1 MLKGEYVV
9 VKLPVDF
16 QISDQI
22 LKFDFYNLIRT
33 SDELSLVI
41 RNDENF
47 DFKKFEY
54 EDNWSIF
61 RFESSLDFS
70 LIGVLDGVIKPLS
83 EKNISVF
90 VFSTFD
96 TDYVMFKTENKFKV
110 ISILENSVSIK
121 VGSCRSIE
129 AIS

>member
-1 MLKGEYVV
+1 MKLKMLKGEYVV

-22 LKFDFYNLIRT
+22 LKFNFYNLVRT

-47 DFKKFEY
+47 DYKKFEY

-61 RFESSLDFS
+61 RFDSSLDFS

-110 ISILENSVSIK
+110 ISILENLEYKFVI
-121 VGSCRSIE
+121 
-129 AIS
+129 

>member
-1 MLKGEYVV
+1 MKLKMLKGEYVV
-9 VKLPVDF
+9 VKLPFDF
-16 QISDQI
+16 QIPKQI
-22 LKFDFYNLIRT
+22 LKFDFYNLSRT

-47 DFKKFEY
+47 DYKKFEY

-61 RFESSLDFS
+61 KFESLLDFS

-110 ISILENSVSIK
+110 ISILENLEYKFVS
-121 VGSCRSIE
+121 
-129 AIS
+129 

>member
-1 MLKGEYVV
+1 MKLKMLKGEYVV

-22 LKFDFYNLIRT
+22 LKFNFYNLART

-47 DFKKFEY
+47 DYKKFEY

-61 RFESSLDFS
+61 RFDSSLDFS

-110 ISILENSVSIK
+110 ISILENLEYKFVI
-121 VGSCRSIE
+121 
-129 AIS
+129 

>member
-1 MLKGEYVV
+1 MKLKMLKGEYVV

-22 LKFDFYNLIRT
+22 LKFDFYNLTRT

-61 RFESSLDFS
+61 RFENSLDFS

-110 ISILENSVSIK
+110 ISILENLEYKFVI
-121 VGSCRSIE
+121 
-129 AIS
+129 

>member
-9 VKLPVDF
+9 IKLPVDF

-47 DFKKFEY
+47 DYKKFEY
-54 EDNWSIF
+54 ENNWSIF
-61 RFESSLDFS
+61 KFESLLDFS

-110 ISILENSVSIK
+110 ISILENLEYKFVI
-121 VGSCRSIE
+121 
-129 AIS
+129 

>member
-1 MLKGEYVV
+1 MKLKMLKGEYVV
-9 VKLPVDF
+9 IILPVDF

-110 ISILENSVSIK
+110 ISILENLEYKFVI
-121 VGSCRSIE
+121 
-129 AIS
+129 

>member
-1 MLKGEYVV
+1 MKLKMLKGEYVV
-9 VKLPVDF
+9 IKLPVDF

-70 LIGVLDGVIKPLS
+70 LIGVLDGVIKLLS

-110 ISILENSVSIK
+110 ISILENLEYKFVI
-121 VGSCRSIE
+121 
-129 AIS
+129 

>member
-1 MLKGEYVV
+1 MKLKMLKGEYVV
-9 VKLPVDF
+9 VKLPFDF
-16 QISDQI
+16 QIPEQI
-22 LKFDFYNLIRT
+22 LKFDFYNLART

-47 DFKKFEY
+47 DYKKFEY
-54 EDNWSIF
+54 ENNWSIF
-61 RFESSLDFS
+61 KFESLLDFS

-110 ISILENSVSIK
+110 ISILENLEYKFVI
-121 VGSCRSIE
+121 
-129 AIS
+129 

>member
-22 LKFDFYNLIRT
+22 LKFDFYNLTRT

-110 ISILENSVSIK
+110 ISILENLEYKFVIWY
-121 VGSCRSIE
+121 E
-129 AIS
+129 Y

>member
-1 MLKGEYVV
+1 MKLKMLKGEYVV

-22 LKFDFYNLIRT
+22 LKFDFYNLVKT

-110 ISILENSVSIK
+110 ISILENLEYKFVI
-121 VGSCRSIE
+121 
-129 AIS
+129 

>member
-1 MLKGEYVV
+1 MKLKMLKDEYVV
-9 VKLPVDF
+9 VKLPFDF
-16 QISDQI
+16 QIPEQI
-22 LKFDFYNLIRT
+22 LKFDFYNLART

-47 DFKKFEY
+47 DYKKFEY

-61 RFESSLDFS
+61 KFDSLLDFS

-90 VFSTFD
+90 AFSTFD

-110 ISILENSVSIK
+110 ISILENLEYKFVI
-121 VGSCRSIE
+121 
-129 AIS
+129 

>member
-1 MLKGEYVV
+1 MKLKMLKGEYVV

-22 LKFDFYNLIRT
+22 LKFDFYNLART

-47 DFKKFEY
+47 DYKKFEY

-61 RFESSLDFS
+61 RFDSSLDFS

-83 EKNISVF
+83 GKNISVF

-110 ISILENSVSIK
+110 ISILENLEYKFVI
-121 VGSCRSIE
+121 
-129 AIS
+129 

>member
-1 MLKGEYVV
+1 MKLKMLKGEYVV

-22 LKFDFYNLIRT
+22 LKFDFYNLVKT

-47 DFKKFEY
+47 DYKKFEY

-110 ISILENSVSIK
+110 ISILENLEYKFVI
-121 VGSCRSIE
+121 
-129 AIS
+129 

>member
-22 LKFDFYNLIRT
+22 LKFDFYNLVRT

-47 DFKKFEY
+47 DYKKFEY

-61 RFESSLDFS
+61 RFDSSLDFS

-110 ISILENSVSIK
+110 VSILENLEYKFVI
-121 VGSCRSIE
+121 
-129 AIS
+129 

>member
-1 MLKGEYVV
+1 MKLKMLKGEYVV

-22 LKFDFYNLIRT
+22 LKFDFYNLART
-33 SDELSLVI
+33 ADELSLVI

-47 DFKKFEY
+47 DYKKFEY

-61 RFESSLDFS
+61 KFESLLDFS

-83 EKNISVF
+83 GKNISVF

-110 ISILENSVSIK
+110 ISILENLEYKFVI
-121 VGSCRSIE
+121 
-129 AIS
+129 

>member
-1 MLKGEYVV
+1 MKLKMLKGEYVV
-9 VKLPVDF
+9 VKLPFDF
-16 QISDQI
+16 QIPKQI
-22 LKFDFYNLIRT
+22 LKFDFYNLSRT

-41 RNDENF
+41 RNNENF
-47 DFKKFEY
+47 DYKKFEY

-61 RFESSLDFS
+61 RFDSLLDFS

-90 VFSTFD
+90 VLSTFD

-110 ISILENSVSIK
+110 ISILENLEYKFVS
-121 VGSCRSIE
+121 
-129 AIS
+129 

>member
-1 MLKGEYVV
+1 MKLKMLKGEYVV
-9 VKLPVDF
+9 IKLPVDF

-22 LKFDFYNLIRT
+22 LKFDFYNLTRT

-47 DFKKFEY
+47 DYKKFEY

-61 RFESSLDFS
+61 RFDSSLDFS

-110 ISILENSVSIK
+110 ISILENLEYKFVI
-121 VGSCRSIE
+121 
-129 AIS
+129 

>member
-22 LKFDFYNLIRT
+22 LKFDFYNLART

-47 DFKKFEY
+47 DYKKFEY

-61 RFESSLDFS
+61 RFDSSLDFS

-83 EKNISVF
+83 GKNISVF

-110 ISILENSVSIK
+110 ISILENLEYKFVI
-121 VGSCRSIE
+121 
-129 AIS
+129 

>member
-1 MLKGEYVV
+1 MKLKMLKGEYVV
-9 VKLPVDF
+9 VKLPFDF
-16 QISDQI
+16 QIPEQI
-22 LKFDFYNLIRT
+22 LKFDFYNLART

-47 DFKKFEY
+47 DYKKFEY

-61 RFESSLDFS
+61 KFDSLLDFS

-83 EKNISVF
+83 GKNISVF

-110 ISILENSVSIK
+110 ISILENLEYKFVI
-121 VGSCRSIE
+121 
-129 AIS
+129 

>member
-1 MLKGEYVV
+1 MKLKMLKGEYVV
-9 VKLPVDF
+9 IKLPVDF

-22 LKFDFYNLIRT
+22 LKFDFYNLTRT

-110 ISILENSVSIK
+110 ISILENLEYKFVI
-121 VGSCRSIE
+121 
-129 AIS
+129 

>member
-22 LKFDFYNLIRT
+22 LKFDFYNLTRT

-47 DFKKFEY
+47 DYKKFEY

-110 ISILENSVSIK
+110 ISILENLEYKFVIWY
-121 VGSCRSIE
+121 E
-129 AIS
+129 Y

>member
-1 MLKGEYVV
+1 MKLKMLKGEYVV
-9 VKLPVDF
+9 VKLPFDF
-16 QISDQI
+16 QIPKQI
-22 LKFDFYNLIRT
+22 LKFDFYNLSRT

-47 DFKKFEY
+47 DYKKFEY

-61 RFESSLDFS
+61 KFDSLLDFS

-83 EKNISVF
+83 GKNISVF

-110 ISILENSVSIK
+110 ISILENLEYKFVI
-121 VGSCRSIE
+121 
-129 AIS
+129 

>member
-1 MLKGEYVV
+1 MKLKMLKGEYVV

-22 LKFDFYNLIRT
+22 LKFDFYNLART

-47 DFKKFEY
+47 DYKKFEY

-61 RFESSLDFS
+61 RFDSLLDFS

-110 ISILENSVSIK
+110 ISILENLEYKFVI
-121 VGSCRSIE
+121 
-129 AIS
+129 

>member
-1 MLKGEYVV
+1 MKLKMLKGEYVV

-22 LKFDFYNLIRT
+22 LKFDFYNLTRT

-110 ISILENSVSIK
+110 VSILENLEYKFVI
-121 VGSCRSIE
+121 
-129 AIS
+129 

>member
-1 MLKGEYVV
+1 MKLKMLKGEYVV
-9 VKLPVDF
+9 VKLPFDF
-16 QISDQI
+16 QIPEQI
-22 LKFDFYNLIRT
+22 LKFDFYNLART

-47 DFKKFEY
+47 DYKKFEY

-61 RFESSLDFS
+61 RFDSSLDFS

-90 VFSTFD
+90 VLSTFD

-110 ISILENSVSIK
+110 ISILENLEYKFVI
-121 VGSCRSIE
+121 
-129 AIS
+129 

>member
-1 MLKGEYVV
+1 MKLKMLKGEYVV
-9 VKLPVDF
+9 VKLPFDF
-16 QISDQI
+16 QIPKQI
-22 LKFDFYNLIRT
+22 LKFDFYNLSRT

-47 DFKKFEY
+47 DYKKFEY

-61 RFESSLDFS
+61 RFDSLLDFS

-90 VFSTFD
+90 VLSTFD

-110 ISILENSVSIK
+110 ISILENLEYKFVS
-121 VGSCRSIE
+121 
-129 AIS
+129 

>member
-1 MLKGEYVV
+1 MKLKMLKGEYVV

-22 LKFDFYNLIRT
+22 LKFDFYNLTRT
-33 SDELSLVI
+33 FDELSLVI

-110 ISILENSVSIK
+110 ISILENLEYKFVI
-121 VGSCRSIE
+121 
-129 AIS
+129 

>member
-1 MLKGEYVV
+1 MKLKMLKGEYVV

-110 ISILENSVSIK
+110 ISILENLEYKFVI
-121 VGSCRSIE
+121 
-129 AIS
+129 

>member
-1 MLKGEYVV
+1 MKLKMLKGEYVV

-33 SDELSLVI
+33 YDELSLVI

-83 EKNISVF
+83 EKHISVF

-110 ISILENSVSIK
+110 ISILENLEYKFVI
-121 VGSCRSIE
+121 
-129 AIS
+129 

>member
-1 MLKGEYVV
+1 MKLKMLKSEYVV
-9 VKLPVDF
+9 IKLPVDF

-110 ISILENSVSIK
+110 ISILENLEYKFVI
-121 VGSCRSIE
+121 
-129 AIS
+129 

>member
-1 MLKGEYVV
+1 MKLKMLKGEYVV
-9 VKLPVDF
+9 VKLPFDF
-16 QISDQI
+16 QIPEQI
-22 LKFDFYNLIRT
+22 LKFDFYNLART

-47 DFKKFEY
+47 DYKKFEY

-61 RFESSLDFS
+61 KFESLLDFS

-83 EKNISVF
+83 GKNTSVF

-110 ISILENSVSIK
+110 ISILENLEYKFVI
-121 VGSCRSIE
+121 
-129 AIS
+129 

>member
-1 MLKGEYVV
+1 MKLKMLKGEYVV

-22 LKFDFYNLIRT
+22 LKFDFYNLTRT

-61 RFESSLDFS
+61 RFESLLDFS

-110 ISILENSVSIK
+110 ISILENLEYKFVI
-121 VGSCRSIE
+121 
-129 AIS
+129 

>member
-1 MLKGEYVV
+1 MKLKMLKGEYVV

-22 LKFDFYNLIRT
+22 LKFNFYNLART

-47 DFKKFEY
+47 DYKKFEY

-61 RFESSLDFS
+61 RFDSSLDFS

-110 ISILENSVSIK
+110 VSILENLEYKFVI
-121 VGSCRSIE
+121 
-129 AIS
+129 

>member
-22 LKFDFYNLIRT
+22 LKFNFYNLART

-47 DFKKFEY
+47 DYKKFEY

-61 RFESSLDFS
+61 RFDSSLDFS

-110 ISILENSVSIK
+110 ISILENLEYKFVI
-121 VGSCRSIE
+121 
-129 AIS
+129 

>member
-1 MLKGEYVV
+1 MKLKMLKGEYVV
-9 VKLPVDF
+9 IKLPVDF

-47 DFKKFEY
+47 DYKKFEY

-110 ISILENSVSIK
+110 ISILENLEYKFVI
-121 VGSCRSIE
+121 
-129 AIS
+129 

>member
-1 MLKGEYVV
+1 MKLKMLKGEYVV

-22 LKFDFYNLIRT
+22 LKFDFYNLTRT

-110 ISILENSVSIK
+110 ISILENLEYKFVI
-121 VGSCRSIE
+121 
-129 AIS
+129 